1 MHILSDTFLA
11 SLQSGFLRGI
21 TETVR
26 ADPDLTLEIRDNY
39 INLYFKGNSLLKL
52 TETKSLGYRPEI
64 HQKYL
69 AEIQIPAEFSQET
82 VARFLCDIPFL
93 KQNIV
98 RHGKRSAEIEYEQ
111 MIIRANN
118 LEPRNTAEYL
128 IVDRQYTTADGRFD
142 LTGIF
147 WKKPRKKGQ
156 TVPVCLM
163 EIKYALNN
171 DIQEVHEQLAGYY
184 ESIKPQA
191 AAIAAEMQALFHQK
205 LELGLYRMPQYR
217 VDALKTLIF
226 SPDIAQ
232 FQFVVI
238 FVDYNPNSSK
248 LNVQKLSELPF
259 ASQIRIFH
267 TGFAMW
273 QQNVQPLPSNRP

>member
-1 MHILSDTFLA
+1 MRRLSDDFHACLH
-11 SLQSGFLRGI
+11 SGFLSGI
-21 TETVR
+21 TENVK

-39 INLYFKGNSLLKL
+39 INLYYKGNSLLKL
-52 TETKSLGYRPEI
+52 RETKTGPYKAEI
-64 HQKYL
+64 HSKYL
-69 AEIQIPAEFSQET
+69 ANAQIPADFTPET
-82 VARFLCDIPFL
+82 VTDFLSAIPLL

-128 IVDRQYTTADGRFD
+128 IVDRQYTTAEGRFD

-147 WKKPRKKGQ
+147 WDRNGRKKGQ

-163 EIKYALNN
+163 EIKYALND
-171 DIQEVHEQLAGYY
+171 DIREVHEQLAHYY
-184 ESIKPQA
+184 KSIAPQS
-191 AAIAAEMQALFHQK
+191 AAIAAEMQSLFHQK
-205 LELGLYRMPQYR
+205 LEQGLYRMPQYR
-217 VDALKTLIF
+217 IDALKTLTF
-226 SPDIAQ
+226 SPDISQ

-248 LNVQKLSELPF
+248 LNLQKLSELPF
-259 ASQIRIFH
+259 ANQIRIFH
-267 TGFAMW
+267 SGFAMW
-273 QQNVQPLPSNRP
+273 QQNVQPLPAG